1 MIILERA
8 CSDAALSFTS
18 CAMNGLN
25 NAFFEWVDAHVLD
38 NPSALRLKFSS
49 AKHAD
54 LDYASAIVQIECRRK
69 FASKFEEELNAFPRF
84 YFPSMLAG
92 EQASSDILAA
102 YHASLLS
109 EGLRLVDFT
118 AGLGIDVFH
127 LARNAKELVAIE
139 MEHDRA
145 EALRYN
151 AAGLGLDHVCVKEG
165 DCIEFIDDCIV
176 QGRVF
181 DAAFIDPAR
190 RDSTG
195 KRVFALADCQPDV
208 VALLPKIS
216 RICRKLIVKASPML
230 DISHT
235 ADALGKYLSRAVAV
249 GTPTDC
255 KELLLVLDFSNPSNE
270 PEIEALVL
278 AAEKKHSYRFLRSIE
293 NAMEMPVFGPVFKA
307 GDYLYEAYPEVMKTG
322 VFKLL
327 AKDFGLSVIAPNTK
341 LFYSDRIESAF
352 PGHIY
357 KVNEV
362 LPYSSKIIKRIR
374 KEKMK
379 ANVAT
384 RNFGIGADVLRN
396 RLGISDGGTL
406 RLYGFSDALGNKML
420 AIAESVVIS

>member
-1 MIILERA
+1 MITLERA

-18 CAMNGLN
+18 SVMNGLN
-25 NAFFEWVDAHVLD
+25 SVFFEWVNAHALD
-38 NPSALRLKFSS
+38 NPSALRLKYASV
-49 AKHAD
+49 KQPD
-54 LDYASAIVQIECRRK
+54 MDYAAAIVQIECRRK
-69 FASKFEEELNAFPRF
+69 FAIKFEEELNVFSRF

-92 EQASSDILAA
+92 EQASSDMLAA
-102 YHASLLS
+102 YHASLLPG
-109 EGLRLVDFT
+109 GLKVVDFT

-127 LARNAKELVAIE
+127 LAKDAKETTAIE

-145 EALRYN
+145 EALSYN
-151 AAGLGLDHVCVKEG
+151 VAGLGLDNMSVKEN
-165 DCIEFIDDCIV
+165 DCIEFIDECIA
-176 QGRVF
+176 QGCVF

-190 RDSTG
+190 RDSMG

-216 RICRKLIVKASPML
+216 QICRKLIVKASPML

-235 ADALGKYLSRAVAV
+235 ADALGKYLSKAVAV

-255 KELLLVLDFSNPSNE
+255 KELLLVLDFSCPSVE

-278 AAEKKHSYRFLRSIE
+278 TADKKHSYKFFRSVE
-293 NAMEMPVFGPVFKA
+293 NAMEMPAFGPVLKT

-327 AKDFGLSVIAPNTK
+327 AKDFGLSIIAPNTK

-357 KVNEV
+357 KINEV
-362 LPYSSKIIKRIR
+362 LPYSSKVIKRLR

-420 AIAESVVIS
+420 AIAEPVVIS